1 MQLAQVGDILGGEKI
16 LGKKLVNKMD
26 LVELGSRGITK
37 NAVSNL
43 AKYLSLS
50 SKQVADLLPVTE
62 RTLQRYSPRQ
72 HFNQAVSEQVI
83 HIAEVLAKGTEIF
96 KEKSKLL
103 LWLNTP
109 HKVFSGNTPF
119 SLLGSRF
126 GSELV
131 LEEFLNSDIRIKK
144 N

>member
-43 AKYLSLS
+43 ANYLSLS

-83 HIAEVLAKGTEIF
+83 HIAEALAKGAEIF

-126 GSELV
+126 GTELV
-131 LEEFLNSDIRIKK
+131 LEELGRIEFGVYS
-144 N
+144 

>member
-37 NAVSNL
+37 TAISNL
-43 AKYLSLS
+43 ANYLSLS

-126 GSELV
+126 GTELV
-131 LEEFLNSDIRIKK
+131 LEELGRIEFGVYS
-144 N
+144 

>member
-1 MQLAQVGDILGGEKI
+1 MQLAQIGNILGGEKI

-43 AKYLSLS
+43 ANFLSLS

-83 HIAEVLAKGTEIF
+83 HIAEVLAKGIEIF

-131 LEEFLNSDIRIKK
+131 LEELGRIEFGVYS
-144 N
+144 

>member
-37 NAVSNL
+37 TAVSNL
-43 AKYLSLS
+43 ANYLSLS

-83 HIAEVLAKGTEIF
+83 HIAEVVAKGIEIF

-119 SLLGSRF
+119 SLLSSRF
-126 GSELV
+126 GTELV
-131 LEEFLNSDIRIKK
+131 LEELGRIEFGVYS
-144 N
+144 

>member
-26 LVELGSRGITK
+26 LVELGSIGVTK

-43 AKYLSLS
+43 ANYLSLS

-72 HFNQAVSEQVI
+72 HFNRAVSEQVI
-83 HIAEVLAKGTEIF
+83 HIAEVLAKDTEIF
-96 KEKSKLL
+96 EEKSKLL

-126 GSELV
+126 GTELV
-131 LEEFLNSDIRIKK
+131 LEELGRIEFGVYS
-144 N
+144 

>member
-37 NAVSNL
+37 TAISNL
-43 AKYLSLS
+43 ANYLSLS

-131 LEEFLNSDIRIKK
+131 LEELGRIEFGVYS
-144 N
+144 